1 MSELKRRIFS
11 VSEFSGELSNKIAE
25 LFPTVCVRGEVTN
38 LSKPRSGH
46 WYFALKDESN
56 QLHAVM
62 FRSSNIR
69 APQIKDGDEIIAC
82 GKPSIY
88 RERGDLQIV
97 VSHIQSAGEGDLQ
110 RRFELLRQE
119 LLEAGYFEQSR
130 KKPIPIYPNRV
141 AIISS
146 ISGAVIHDIQTV
158 TARRAP
164 SLSLLLFPSEVQGES
179 AISSLSEALE
189 MADSSDDID
198 LIIIARGGGSLEDFA
213 AFNSREIADS
223 LLHCQTPV
231 ISSVGHE
238 SDISIADLVADRR
251 AATPS
256 EAAEIATTG
265 LFNLPKMLQE
275 YEKQLHR
282 NYLQCLKT
290 AESELKLT
298 SSKLRSPSE
307 RIQAASQ
314 KLDSLEPLL
323 FARIASQVQNKSKQ
337 LLTLKG
343 TINIKGLDEAKKNLD
358 STLSRQ
364 AQRLDRAQ
372 SSYLGQ
378 LTKRFLSNV
387 KLLESVSP
395 LSVLTRGY
403 SISMDKDKNLIKS
416 IADIEPGS
424 RLLTRLKDGVLTS
437 EIMAKKSLE
446 RPNNGHNKDSD
457 QP

>member
-1 MSELKRRIFS
+1 ME
-11 VSEFSGELSNKIAE
+11 IAE
-25 LFPTVCVRGEVTN
+25 LFPSVCVRGEVTN

-46 WYFALKDESN
+46 WYFALKDENS
-56 QLHAVM
+56 QLRSVM

-130 KKPIPIYPNRV
+130 KKLIPVYPTRV
-141 AIISS
+141 AIITSS
-146 ISGAVIHDIQTV
+146 SGAVIHDIQTV
-158 TARRAP
+158 SARRAP
-164 SLSLLLFPSEVQGES
+164 ALPLLLLPSEVQGEK
-179 AISSLSEALE
+179 AIHSLTEALKV
-189 MADSSDDID
+189 ADSREDID
-198 LIIIARGGGSLEDFA
+198 LIILARGGGSLEDFA
-213 AFNSREIADS
+213 AFNSREIADG
-223 LLHCQTPV
+223 LINCQTPV

-265 LFNLPKMLQE
+265 LFNLPLVLQQHE
-275 YEKQLHR
+275 RQLQR
-282 NYLQCLKT
+282 NYRQCLEQ
-290 AESELKLT
+290 AEVRLKLA
-298 SSKLRSPSE
+298 SSKLRSPAE
-307 RIQAASQ
+307 RIQAAAQ

-323 FARIASQVQNKSKQ
+323 YARVASQVQNKARQ

-343 TINIKGLDEAKKNLD
+343 AMNIKGLDETRKNLGAIV
-358 STLSRQ
+358 TRQ

-372 SSYLGQ
+372 SAYLGQ
-378 LTKRFLSNV
+378 QTERFQANV

-395 LSVLTRGY
+395 LGVLTRGY
-403 SISMDKDKNLIKS
+403 SISMDKDKNLVNS

-424 RLLTRLKDGVLTS
+424 RLLTRLKDGTLISDITG
-437 EIMAKKSLE
+437 KQPLE
-446 RPNNGHNKDSD
+446 RPNKGHDEDSD
-457 QP
+457 QT

>member
-1 MSELKRRIFS
+1 MTELKRRIFS
-11 VSEFSGELSNKIAE
+11 VSEFSGELSKKIAE
-25 LFPTVCVRGEVTN
+25 LFPSVCIRGEVTN

-46 WYFALKDESN
+46 WYFALKDEDN
-56 QLHAVM
+56 QLRAVM

-82 GKPSIY
+82 GKPTIY

-97 VSHIQSAGEGDLQ
+97 VSHIQSAGEGELQ

-119 LLEAGYFEQSR
+119 LFEAGYFEQSR
-130 KKPIPIYPNRV
+130 KKPIPVYPTRV
-141 AIISS
+141 AIITSS
-146 ISGAVIHDIQTV
+146 SGAVIHDIQTV
-158 TARRAP
+158 SARRAP
-164 SLSLLLFPSEVQGES
+164 ALPLLLFPSEVQGEN
-179 AISSLSEALE
+179 AINSLSAALK
-189 MADSSDDID
+189 MADSREDID

-223 LLHCQTPV
+223 LLNCHTPV

-265 LFNLPKMLQE
+265 LFNLPKMLQG
-275 YEKQLHR
+275 YEKHLHR
-282 NYLQCLKT
+282 NYRQYLKT
-290 AESELKLT
+290 AESELKLA

-307 RIQAASQ
+307 RIQAVSQ

-323 FARIASQVQNKSKQ
+323 LARIASQVQNKTRR
-337 LLTLKG
+337 LLALKSA
-343 TINIKGLDEAKKNLD
+343 INVKGLDETKKNLD
-358 STLSRQ
+358 STLFQQ
-364 AQRLDRAQ
+364 AHRLERAQ

-378 LTKRFLSNV
+378 LTERFLSNV

-395 LSVLTRGY
+395 LGVLTRGY
-403 SISMDKDKNLIKS
+403 SISMDKDKNLLRS

-424 RLLTRLKDGVLTS
+424 KLLTRLTDGVLTS
-437 EIMAKKSLE
+437 EITDKKSLK
-446 RPNNGHNKDSD
+446 RPNKGHNEDSD

>member
-1 MSELKRRIFS
+1 MTELKRRIFS
-11 VSEFSGELSNKIAE
+11 VSEFSGELSKEIAD
-25 LFPTVCVRGEVTN
+25 LFPSVCVRGEVTN

-46 WYFALKDESN
+46 WYFALKDENS
-56 QLHAVM
+56 QLRAVM
-62 FRSSNIR
+62 FRSGNIR

-119 LLEAGYFEQSR
+119 LLETGYFEQFR
-130 KKPIPIYPNRV
+130 KKPIPVYPTRV
-141 AIISS
+141 AIITSS
-146 ISGAVIHDIQTV
+146 SGAVIHDIQTV
-158 TARRAP
+158 SARRAP
-164 SLSLLLFPSEVQGES
+164 ALPLLLLPSEVQGEK
-179 AISSLSEALE
+179 AIRSLTEALKV
-189 MADSSDDID
+189 ADSREDID
-198 LIIIARGGGSLEDFA
+198 LIILARGGGSLEDFA
-213 AFNSREIADS
+213 AFNSREIADG
-223 LLHCQTPV
+223 LINCQTPV

-265 LFNLPKMLQE
+265 LFNLPLVLQQHE
-275 YEKQLHR
+275 RQLQR
-282 NYLQCLKT
+282 NYRQCLEQ
-290 AESELKLT
+290 AEVRLKLA
-298 SSKLRSPSE
+298 SSKLRSPAE
-307 RIQAASQ
+307 RIQAAAQ

-323 FARIASQVQNKSKQ
+323 YARVASQVQNKARQ

-343 TINIKGLDEAKKNLD
+343 AMNIKGLDETRKNLGAIV
-358 STLSRQ
+358 SRQ

-372 SSYLGQ
+372 SAYLGQ
-378 LTKRFLSNV
+378 QTERFQANV

-395 LSVLTRGY
+395 LGVLTRGY
-403 SISMDKDKNLIKS
+403 SISMDKDKNLVNS

-424 RLLTRLKDGVLTS
+424 RLLTRLKDGTLISDITG
-437 EIMAKKSLE
+437 KQPLE
-446 RPNNGHNKDSD
+446 RPNKGHDKDSD
-457 QP
+457 QT

>member
-1 MSELKRRIFS
+1 MTELKRRIFT
-11 VSEFSGELSNKIAE
+11 VSEFSGQLSKEITE
-25 LFPTVCVRGEVTN
+25 LFPSVCVRGEVTN

-46 WYFALKDESN
+46 WYFALKDENN
-56 QLHAVM
+56 QLRAVM

-82 GKPSIY
+82 GKPTIY

-119 LLEAGYFEQSR
+119 LLETGYFDQSR
-130 KKPIPIYPNRV
+130 KKPIPVYPTRV
-141 AIISS
+141 AIITSS
-146 ISGAVIHDIQTV
+146 SGAVIHDIQTV
-158 TARRAP
+158 TSRRAP
-164 SLSLLLFPSEVQGES
+164 ALPLLLFPSEVQGEN
-179 AISSLSEALE
+179 AIKSLAEALK
-189 MADSSDDID
+189 MADSREDID
-198 LIIIARGGGSLEDFA
+198 LIILARGGGSLEDFT
-213 AFNSREIADS
+213 AFNSREIANC
-223 LLHCQTPV
+223 LLNCQTPV

-265 LFNLPKMLQE
+265 LFNLPVVLQQHE
-275 YEKQLHR
+275 GQLHR
-282 NYLQCLKT
+282 NYRQRLKT
-290 AESELKLT
+290 AKAELKLA

-307 RIQAASQ
+307 RIQTASQ

-323 FARIASQVQNKSKQ
+323 YARVASQIQNKTRQ

-343 TINIKGLDEAKKNLD
+343 AMNVKGLDEARKNLG
-358 STLSRQ
+358 SIVSRQ
-364 AQRLDRAQ
+364 AQRLNRAQ
-372 SSYLGQ
+372 SSFLGQ
-378 LTKRFLSNV
+378 KTERFLANV

-395 LSVLTRGY
+395 LGILTRGY
-403 SISMDKDKNLIKS
+403 SISMDKDKNLVTS
-416 IADIEPGS
+416 VADIKPGS

-437 EIMAKKSLE
+437 EITDKKSLE
-446 RPNNGHNKDSD
+446 RPNKGHNKNSD
-457 QP
+457 QT